1 VAHVRAGIALIVA
14 LIAAV
19 VSDGTASA
27 LDDPSIQV
35 QLVSSPEA
43 ISLLNQARAANGIPG
58 DLAEDQEL
66 SQGCSEYLNDYE
78 PAPGQYPHE
87 EIPSQPGYTP
97 GGAAAVSQSD
107 LSGRSWESNGTSKY
121 GLQWWTSQFN
131 PWSNAPLHLTSLFDP
146 GATTAWY
153 AEDHSGACMGTSYS
167 QRQFAEPS
175 FFSYPGSGSTN
186 VPIAQRASEEPW
198 TPQAAAGIPENQ
210 TTGPNM
216 ILYPEGLQEPRLLEV
231 TLATA
236 GGEPVPVAVANPAS
250 PEPTPN
256 SSNFPTGYTVGEYSR
271 GAGFAIPPQ
280 PLAANTAFVLTA
292 HWENEA
298 TAAQYTQTVDFSTGA
313 QTLEQMLPRLPT
325 LQPVVVPSYSHG
337 TTFTQSSTQPL
348 GSSSGAGEDLAI
360 SMILGLGKATFTAPG
375 AAGLAAA
382 VTIHVQQIACTRYG
396 RCRGR
401 TLRTI
406 HRQVTITGS
415 KTRFSLPHTRRGQ
428 RVEVRVTV
436 PAFTHEGLSYEKTSI
451 TGIAP

>member
-1 VAHVRAGIALIVA
+1 M
-14 LIAAV
+14 
-19 VSDGTASA
+19 
-27 LDDPSIQV
+27 DDPAIQV
-35 QLVSSPEA
+35 QLVSSAEA
-43 ISLLNQARAANGIPG
+43 ISLLNQARSANGIPG
-58 DLAEDQEL
+58 DLAEDEEL

-107 LSGRSWESNGTSKY
+107 LSGRSWEGNGSSEY
-121 GLQWWTSQFN
+121 GLQWWTPQFN

-146 GATTAWY
+146 GATIAWY
-153 AEDHSGACMGTSYS
+153 AENHSGACMGTGYS
-167 QRQFAEPS
+167 ERQFTEPT
-175 FFSYPGSGSTN
+175 FFSYPGGGSTN
-186 VPIAQRASEEPW
+186 VPIAQRADEEPW
-198 TPQAAAGIPENQ
+198 TPQAAAGIPEGQ
-210 TTGPNM
+210 TTGPNI

-231 TLATA
+231 TLATT
-236 GGEPVPVAVANPAS
+236 GGDPVAVAVANPAS

-292 HWENEA
+292 HWEDEA
-298 TAAQYTQTVDFSTGA
+298 TATTYTQTVNFTTGS
-313 QTLEQMLPRLPT
+313 QTLEQMLPQLPV
-325 LQPVVVPSYSHG
+325 LQPIEPSLGRNSVIIEG
-337 TTFTQSSTQPL
+337 STHL
-348 GSSSGAGEDLAI
+348 SGASPGESKDLAI
-360 SMILGLGKATFTAPG
+360 SMILGAGRATFTDSA

-382 VTIHVQQIACTRYG
+382 VTIRVQEIVCTRHG
-396 RCRGR
+396 RCRWR

-406 HRQVTITGS
+406 RRHVTVAGS
-415 KTRFSLPHTRRGQ
+415 RTRFSLPRARRGQ

-436 PAFTHEGLSYEKTSI
+436 PAFTHEGLLYEKTSI

>member
-1 VAHVRAGIALIVA
+1 MPTRWTLTGVLTVLILVA
-14 LIAAV
+14 
-19 VSDGTASA
+19 GTCPPGASA
-27 LDDPSIQV
+27 VDNPAIQV

-58 DLAEDQEL
+58 DLSEDAEL
-66 SQGCSEYLNDYE
+66 SQGCSDYLNDYE

-107 LSGRSWESNGTSKY
+107 LAGRPSESNGTTQY
-121 GLQWWTSQFN
+121 GLQWWTGQFD
-131 PWSNAPLHLTSLFDP
+131 PWSNAPLHLTDLFDP
-146 GATTAWY
+146 AATVTWY
-153 AEDHSGACMGTSYS
+153 AEDHSGACMGTNY
-167 QRQFAEPS
+167 QARTFTEPA
-175 FFSYPGSGSTN
+175 FFSYPGNGSTN
-186 VPIAQRASEEPW
+186 VPISQTAAEEPW
-198 TPQAAAGIPENQ
+198 TPQAAAGIPEGQ
-210 TTGPNM
+210 TTGPNV

-236 GGEPVPVAVANPAS
+236 GGEPVAVAVANPAS

-280 PLAANTAFVLTA
+280 PLASNTAFVLTA
-292 HWENEA
+292 HWEDEA
-298 TAAQYTQTVDFSTGA
+298 TATEYTQTVSFSTGA
-313 QTLEQMLPRLPT
+313 QTLEQMLPQLPI
-325 LQPVVVPSYSHG
+325 LQPVEPSFGHNSAITEG
-337 TTFTQSSTQPL
+337 TQPFDV
-348 GSSSGAGEDLAI
+348 SSGEPEDLAI
-360 SMILGLGKATFTAPG
+360 SMILGTGRAAFTAPV

-382 VTIHVQQIACTRYG
+382 VTIHLQEIACTRYG
-396 RCRGR
+396 RCRWR

-406 HRQVTITGS
+406 HRNVTITGS
-415 KTRFSLPHTRRGQ
+415 RTRFSLPRARRGE

-436 PAFTHEGLSYEKTSI
+436 PAFTHDGLLYEKTSI